1 MGRSAVTPQ
10 LVPICFKITRTHRS
24 EISNLIHLNGIFHVV
39 PQVMKPQQWFLKEF
53 LKEAILCSRG
63 LTAVSFENL
72 SVLITCIKRQL
83 IQNHDR
89 KGPHKLD
96 DRTTKQ
102 KIRDQ
107 LFNQIF
113 SYSSHSTARGTNKK
127 KGPSLTPKTFKM
139 TIHHQMKSKLQ

>member
-1 MGRSAVTPQ
+1 MGRSAITPQ

-24 EISNLIHLNGIFHVV
+24 EISNLIHLNGIFNVV
-39 PQVMKPQQWFLKEF
+39 PQVMKPLLWFLKEF

-113 SYSSHSTARGTNKK
+113 SYSSHSTARGTK
-127 KGPSLTPKTFKM
+127 KGPSLTLPKL
-139 TIHHQMKSKLQ
+139 SK